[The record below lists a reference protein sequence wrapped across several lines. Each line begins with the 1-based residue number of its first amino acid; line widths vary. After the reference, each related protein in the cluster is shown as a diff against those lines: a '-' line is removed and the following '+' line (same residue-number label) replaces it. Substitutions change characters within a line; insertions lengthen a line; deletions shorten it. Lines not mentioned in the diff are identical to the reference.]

1 MLARVPEKIAKS
13 RTDYYQK
20 MHDDKVKAVDNDL
33 MREQHRSM
41 PINIDKQSRTT
52 FGGTK
57 KVNFLTIQSPSDK
70 LNKSIRRTILWQI
83 KTLLSV

>member
-1 MLARVPEKIAKS
+1 
-13 RTDYYQK
+13 

-41 PINIDKQSRTT
+41 PINIDNNLEQLSVVQR
-52 FGGTK
+52 

-70 LNKSIRRTILWQI
+70 LNNVYKEDYNYG
-83 KTLLSV
+83 K